1 MICVMPNCCFLSETS
16 RGLEIYRALVARG
29 AAVRIAT
36 HGGTYEWVLRE
47 AGVPFDVLGPGMDP
61 RRCAEFV
68 RSVPGMG
75 SPDQSM
81 WTDEELRS
89 YADLE
94 VGYFRAHGV
103 RVVVTGWLL
112 TTLLSSQLAGI
123 PVVVDH
129 SGSFIPPV
137 YERGLLP
144 DFTMPVG
151 LPLERWLPRS
161 VKRWLVNK
169 GAERNQHYVAGFNR
183 VAAELGVAGVSNL
196 PALLLGDLTLVTE
209 VPEVLGISPS
219 DMDGW
224 RPRPASGFRPGSQ
237 MRYSGPLFARLPG
250 GVPERVERFLGE
262 PGPVVYVAIT
272 SSPADLVRRAVR
284 GVRAAGARVLVVS
297 TVHDLT
303 DLAGPDVLVEPVL
316 PSHEIMPRVDLA
328 VIAGGQGSVQTA
340 VGSGLPFIGI
350 PLQPEQDTNVV
361 LVERQGAAR
370 RLAQPDV
377 GTRRMS
383 TMVSSMLADP
393 AYREQAQRLRAVYE
407 RVDGAQGAADA
418 ILDLMVPAS

>member
-1 MICVMPNCCFLSETS
+1 MMPNCCFLSETT
-16 RGLEIYRALVARG
+16 RGLEIYQALAARG

-47 AGVPFDVLGPGMDP
+47 AGVPFDVLGPGMDA

-68 RSVPGMG
+68 RSVPGVG
-75 SPDQSM
+75 PPDRSM
-81 WTDEELRS
+81 WTDAQLRA

-94 VGYFRAHGV
+94 VEYFREHGV
-103 RVVVTGWLL
+103 RAVVTGWLL
-112 TTLLSSQLAGI
+112 TTLLSSQVAGI
-123 PVVVDH
+123 PVVVEH

-151 LPLERWLPRS
+151 LPLERWLPRAA
-161 VKRWLVNK
+161 KRWLVNK
-169 GAERNQHYVAGFNR
+169 GAERNRSHLAGFNR
-183 VAAELGVAGVSNL
+183 VAAELGVQGVSNL

-224 RPRPASGFRPGSQ
+224 RPRPASGFRPGAR
-237 MRYSGPLFARLPG
+237 MRYSGPLYARLPG
-250 GVPERVERFLGE
+250 EVPERVERFLAG
-262 PGPVVYVAIT
+262 PGPVVYVAFT
-272 SSPADLVRRAVR
+272 SSTADLVRRAVHS
-284 GVRAAGARVLVVS
+284 VREAGARALVVA
-297 TVHDLT
+297 TVHDLA
-303 DLAGPDVLVEPVL
+303 DLAGPEVLVEKVL

-340 VGSGLPFIGI
+340 VASGLPFIGV

-361 LVERQGAAR
+361 LVERRGAGR

-377 GTRRMS
+377 GTPRMS
-383 TMVSSMLADP
+383 TMVRAMLAEP
-393 AYREQAQRLRAVYE
+393 SYREHARRLQAVYE
-407 RVDGAQGAADA
+407 QVDGAAGAADA
-418 ILDLMVPAS
+418 ILDLMAPVARS